1 MPRPRSAENETGRA
15 STEAWR
21 ARRRAI
27 GRPES
32 AAIDRAIAASF
43 AAFFEDHLL
52 SDRIEVAFRTV
63 VVGARKLL
71 VHQGFD
77 KLEATRELQRRV
89 TRRSDL
95 RSLQRICVDKKT
107 ELLPLLQV

>member
-1 MPRPRSAENETGRA
+1 MAREKTGNRAAGICRYRPG
-15 STEAWR
+15 
-21 ARRRAI
+21 
-27 GRPES
+27 
-32 AAIDRAIAASF
+32 DRCQ
-43 AAFFEDHLL
+43 LCG
-52 SDRIEVAFRTV
+52 RIEVAFRTI

-77 KLEATRELQRRV
+77 KLEATRELQRRL